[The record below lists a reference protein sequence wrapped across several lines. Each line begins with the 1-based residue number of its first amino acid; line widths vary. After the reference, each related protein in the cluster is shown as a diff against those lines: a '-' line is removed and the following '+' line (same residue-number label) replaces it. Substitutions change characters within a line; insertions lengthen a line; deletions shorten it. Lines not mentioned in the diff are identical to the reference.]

1 MPAVHILCLL
11 LRFGAAD
18 LSSASDGRRV
28 EYLSLFAAVVQL
40 VPSDSLDPCWAPFLG
55 VVEDAQRSA
64 ATIIVIY
71 RIDDFTLVPAQ
82 VFLVC
87 PLVALHELHKSSRV
101 WEGRVRGR
109 LFVGSCYVV
118 YRCLAVTCAFLH
130 QIRGALPS
138 KQCVCRPDCR
148 QRPVGSPLRLL

>member
-28 EYLSLFAAVVQL
+28 EYLSLFAAVVRL

-64 ATIIVIY
+64 ATITVIY
-71 RIDDFTLVPAQ
+71 RIIGCTLVPAQ

-87 PLVALHELHKSSRV
+87 PLDCMSVMRAAGF
-101 WEGRVRGR
+101 GRG
-109 LFVGSCYVV
+109 G
-118 YRCLAVTCAFLH
+118 
-130 QIRGALPS
+130 
-138 KQCVCRPDCR
+138 
-148 QRPVGSPLRLL
+148 